1 MANKD
6 DVQQS
11 VDTDIRQSL
20 DHALF
25 REGNTK
31 TSKKGVQK
39 LDKEALSAEGERT
52 EIEGRK
58 KFFTLRN
65 IWSSFII
72 IWLSSLILFNC
83 ILTILVGKNCLTFM
97 SDPWFP
103 RLITG
108 ETFLQIVGLG
118 YVAVKFLFSAGR

>member
-6 DVQQS
+6 DV
-11 VDTDIRQSL
+11 RQSL
-20 DHALF
+20 DRVLS
-25 REGNTK
+25 REGDVT
-31 TSKKGVQK
+31 TSNKGVQK
-39 LDKEALSAEGERT
+39 LDEEALSAERERT
-52 EIEGRK
+52 EVEGRK
-58 KFFTLRN
+58 KFFNLRN
-65 IWSSFII
+65 TWSLWII
-72 IWLSSLILFNC
+72 IWLNFLILFNC
-83 ILTILVGKNCLTFM
+83 ILTIFVGKNYLTFT